1 VKEREREREISR
13 FPLKARQ
20 KEKLMTKIELGYSVR
35 IIKNERKNLFL
46 YSKRNGCIVYLATV
60 HTA

>member
-1 VKEREREREISR
+1 
-13 FPLKARQ
+13 
-20 KEKLMTKIELGYSVR
+20 MTKIELGYSVR

-46 YSKRNGCIVYLATV
+46 YSERNGYIVYLVTL